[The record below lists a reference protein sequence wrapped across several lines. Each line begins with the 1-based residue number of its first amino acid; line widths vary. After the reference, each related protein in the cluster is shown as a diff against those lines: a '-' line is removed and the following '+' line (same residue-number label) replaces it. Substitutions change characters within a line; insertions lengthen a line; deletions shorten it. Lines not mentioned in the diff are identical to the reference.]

1 MTVNTPKTNHKIKF
15 PRSYK
20 GKWPSPAQDGCLVFF
35 WDSGYKIRGLT
46 NFALK
51 GQTVN
56 HLDFVGHLVSVTTN
70 QLCKWS
76 GKAATDIMQ
85 PVSVLH
91 TASVAVFQWN
101 PIHKKMLWVDLAQ
114 RAGSYRLLDEMN
126 HISVLSLWLLD
137 VEKIV
142 LEATT
147 SYGALVRY
155 WELS

>member
-20 GKWPSPAQDGCLVFF
+20 GKWPSPAEDGCLVFF

-46 NFALK
+46 NFALR

-70 QLCKWS
+70 QLRRWS

-85 PVSVLH
+85 PVWLCSSE
-91 TASVAVFQWN
+91 TQFTGRCSG
-101 PIHKKMLWVDLAQ
+101 PDLAW
-114 RAGSYRLLDEMN
+114 RAGSYQLLDEMN
-126 HISVLSLWLLD
+126 HISILSLWLLD
-137 VEKIV
+137 VKKIV
-142 LEATT
+142 
-147 SYGALVRY
+147 YWALVRY
-155 WELS
+155 WVSS